1 MLEQDVISDGSL
13 SVAKTSGLNTTL
25 NNLNSTINFNQSN
38 SAYNLNIGSGTIN
51 ATTARIFS
59 IGSLYIDSPQRSGSV
74 IIDQFWGFNGV
85 YFGAGNSS
93 TVAQVTNTGSFN
105 TTSDDNIKF
114 YEKDIFNGLEVIN
127 KLKPQSYIKT
137 FKPSDDPDEDGW
149 YECGLIAQEVEQI
162 PQLSHAVT
170 APTNDDELYAL
181 NYNQILPYLI
191 SAVKELS
198 QRVSLLEQP

>member
-93 TVAQVTNTGSFN
+93 TVAQIINTGAYSE
-105 TTSDDNIKF
+105 TSDDNVKC
-114 YEKDIFNGLEVIN
+114 YE
-127 KLKPQSYIKT
+127 T
-137 FKPSDDPDEDGW
+137 
-149 YECGLIAQEVEQI
+149 
-162 PQLSHAVT
+162 
-170 APTNDDELYAL
+170 
-181 NYNQILPYLI
+181 
-191 SAVKELS
+191 
-198 QRVSLLEQP
+198 